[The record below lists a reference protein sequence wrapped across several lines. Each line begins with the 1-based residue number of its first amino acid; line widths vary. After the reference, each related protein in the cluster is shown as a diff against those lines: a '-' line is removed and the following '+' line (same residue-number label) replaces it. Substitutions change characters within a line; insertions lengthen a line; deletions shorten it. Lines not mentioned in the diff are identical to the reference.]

1 MEPVAVVGMAVLF
14 PGAPDLDTYWH
25 NIVTGADSITGP
37 PPGYGLPPESRGGF
51 LGDLATVDPAALGV
65 MPAALPLTEPD
76 QLIALHVAAAALADA
91 GIGAGTAD
99 PGRVGVILGRGG
111 YLTPALSR
119 FGQRVRGAD
128 QLTHTLTEL
137 LPELGAA
144 ATDRIREAF
153 ADRLGPVSPGAE
165 IGLVPNLAAA
175 RIAHRHGFG
184 GPAYTVDGACASSLL
199 AVDQAVAE
207 LARGRCDVV
216 LAGGVHHAHDV
227 TLWSVFAGLGAVS
240 PTGRSRP
247 FTGGADG
254 LVIGEGSGIV
264 VLKRLTDARRDGDRV
279 YAVIR
284 GTGVSGDAG
293 AASLMNP
300 VSAGQAAALRQAW
313 SSAGLDPTAPDA
325 VGLIEAHGTAT
336 AAGDACELATLHD
349 VFGTGGQAVLGS
361 VKALIGH
368 TMPAAGIAGL
378 IKAALAVHHGVL
390 PPMPACDDP
399 HPGLAATR
407 FRPIPVARAWFGA
420 TRRAAVNAFGFG
432 GVNAHAV
439 LEQAP
444 AAGRPARVRE
454 PVAVLRLAADTT
466 GELAEL
472 LDRPPAVPSGHG
484 RMRLAVVAPT
494 ERTLAAA
501 RRVVAAGRPW
511 RGRQDIW
518 FSPRPLLAGGDGRI
532 AFLYPGLEAECE
544 PRAGDVA
551 ARIGRDVTLP
561 GADGLHRQ
569 GVTVYRTSR
578 LLDTALRDQGVR
590 PDVLAG
596 HSLGEWT
603 AMAVAAGYHDEELER
618 VLEAFADA
626 VRQVPDVVFAA
637 VGAAAETVAPFLTG
651 TAVTVS
657 HDNAPHQSV
666 VCGPSGEIEKLLA
679 GLAENGVVGQPLP
692 FRSGFHTPLLRP
704 YVHRLTAAAGLL
716 DTRPWRTPLWSATTL
731 APYPDDDGR
740 IRDLFVRHLLEPVRF
755 RGLIERLH
763 AAGVRAFVQV
773 GPGGLGSLVHDILRG
788 HDHLAIA
795 ATTPRQTGLGQLTRV
810 LAALWAEGAA
820 IGGDLLPARNPRPPS
835 AGRVRL
841 DLGAPL
847 VTLGE
852 AGAGLLPR
860 SGVPETGPVSESL
873 TGALGAETARAAE
886 EVVAACRRRA
896 APATTTVR
904 RHLSLDRLPYLR
916 DHTFAQLPAGWPE
929 PGDGFPV
936 VPATDLIRQLCDA
949 ARPTASGVV
958 TAVHDA
964 GFDRWLAVA
973 PPVTVTFEIA
983 ADTPARRRVTA
994 RGYARATVEFGG
1006 AYPPAPPVWPRPTD
1020 TGWAPRLTAAQMY
1033 AARWMFHGPAYQGV
1047 TGIDEIGARHVRGT
1061 LTTPAGGGAL
1071 LDSAAQ
1077 LVGYWMTEQLDGDNR
1092 AFPVALTALRLYGP
1106 DPAPGERLT
1115 CHVRIGDVTAGAVT
1129 ADLQLVH
1136 DGTVRAEMR
1145 GWRLRRF
1152 AGDDAVRAVDRTPGT
1167 ARLARRHEAGWH
1179 WVTTHWTDQASRD
1192 LLARTYLTPA
1202 EWALYQRRPAR
1213 GRDAWLLGRI
1223 ALKDAVRTMLPDP
1236 EVFPIEL
1243 DTGND
1248 TAGRPWITGRH
1259 GRHLP
1264 PLAVSIA
1271 HHGALGVALARPAG
1285 PVGIDVLEVA
1295 DRDDATVA
1303 AALAPAERDLLGA
1316 DRATWFTR
1324 FFAAKEAA
1332 GKALGTGLGGDP
1344 RTLRV
1349 TAASDTAI
1357 TVATTAGDF
1366 RVRLT
1371 DLHHEGR
1378 RHVVAWTTDREVLP

>member
-1 MEPVAVVGMAVLF
+1 MTVEPVAVVGMAVLF
-14 PGAPDLDTYWH
+14 PGAPDLDTYWR
-25 NIVTGADSITGP
+25 NIVTGTDSVTEA
-37 PPGYGLPPESRGGF
+37 PPGYGLPAGRRGGF

-76 QLIALHVAAAALADA
+76 QLIALHVAGAALADA
-91 GIGAGTAD
+91 GLEPGMCD
-99 PGRVGVILGRGG
+99 PGRIGVILGRGG

-119 FGQRVRGAD
+119 FDQRVRGAH
-128 QLTHTLTEL
+128 QLAHTLTEL
-137 LPELGAA
+137 LPGLDPDTAA
-144 ATDRIREAF
+144 RIRDAF
-153 ADRLGPVSPGAE
+153 TDRLGPVSPGAE

-207 LARGRCDVV
+207 LARDRCDVV
-216 LAGGVHHAHDV
+216 LAGGVHHAHDT

-247 FTGGADG
+247 FTGAADG

-264 VLKRLTDARRDGDRV
+264 VLKRLADARRDGDRV
-279 YAVIR
+279 YAVVR

-313 SSAGLDPTAPDA
+313 SAAGLDPTDPDA
-325 VGLIEAHGTAT
+325 IGLIEAHGTAT
-336 AAGDACELATLHD
+336 AAGDACELATLHA
-349 VFGTGGQAVLGS
+349 VFGPGRPAVLGS

-368 TMPAAGIAGL
+368 TMPAAGIAGFV
-378 IKAALAVHHGVL
+378 KAALAVHHGVL
-390 PPMPACDDP
+390 PPMPACEDP

-407 FRPIPVARAWFGA
+407 FRPIPVARAWFGH

-439 LEQAP
+439 LEAAP
-444 AAGRPARVRE
+444 AAGRPPRVRE
-454 PVAVLRLAADTT
+454 PVPLLRLAADTT
-466 GELAEL
+466 DELAAL
-472 LDRPPAVPSGHG
+472 LDRPPPVPSGTG
-484 RMRLAVVAPT
+484 RMRLAIVAPT
-494 ERTLAAA
+494 ARTLATA
-501 RRVVAAGRPW
+501 RKVVAAGQPW

-518 FSPRPLLAGGDGRI
+518 FSPRPLLAGGQGRI
-532 AFLYPGLEAECE
+532 AFLYPGLEGEFE
-544 PRAGDVA
+544 PRVADVA
-551 ARIGRDVTLP
+551 ARMGRDVPLP
-561 GADGLHRQ
+561 GADGLHRH
-569 GVTVYRTSR
+569 GVSVSRASR
-578 LLDTALRDQGVR
+578 LLDAALRDQGVR

-603 AMAVAAGYHDEELER
+603 AMAVAAGYHDGELEP

-637 VGAAAETVAPFLTG
+637 VGAGAGTVEPFLGGTG
-651 TAVTVS
+651 VTVS
-657 HDNAPHQSV
+657 HDNAPHQCV
-666 VCGPSGEIEKLLA
+666 VCGPSGEVGKLLLALA
-679 GLAENGVVGQPLP
+679 GNGITGQVLP
-692 FRSGFHTPLLRP
+692 FRSGFHTSRLRP
-704 YVHRLTAAAGLL
+704 YVHRLTAAAELL
-716 DTRPWRTPLWSATTL
+716 DARPWRTPLWSATTL
-731 APYPDDDGR
+731 APYPDEPGA
-740 IRDLFVRHLLEPVRF
+740 IRELFVRHLLEPVRF
-755 RGLIERLH
+755 RPLVERLH
-763 AAGVRAFVQV
+763 AEGVRAFVQV
-773 GPGGLGSLVHDILRG
+773 GPGGLASLVHDVLRG

-795 ATTPRQTGLGQLTRV
+795 ATTPRQTGTGQLTRV
-810 LAALWAEGAA
+810 LAALWAEGAEP
-820 IGGDLLPARNPRPPS
+820 GGDLLAPRNPRSSSGATVRLSLGNPVVS
-835 AGRVRL
+835 LGEDAAALLGRV
-841 DLGAPL
+841 AVP
-847 VTLGE
+847 VE
-852 AGAGLLPR
+852 
-860 SGVPETGPVSESL
+860 SGDHRAAAV
-873 TGALGAETARAAE
+873 AAETARAAAD
-886 EVVAACRRRA
+886 VVAAVRRRA
-896 APATTTVR
+896 VPTTTVR

-916 DHTFAQLPAGWPE
+916 DHTFVQLPLGWPE

-936 VPATDLIRQLCDA
+936 VPATDLIRHLCDA

-958 TAVHDA
+958 TGVHDA

-973 PPVTVTFEIA
+973 PPVTVTFAID
-983 ADTPARRRVTA
+983 ADTPDRRRVTA
-994 RGYARATVEFGG
+994 QGYARATVEFSG
-1006 AYPPAPPVWPRPTD
+1006 AYPPAPAVWPQPAEPGRT
-1020 TGWAPRLTAAQMY
+1020 PRLTATQMY
-1033 AARWMFHGPAYQGV
+1033 AGRWMFHGPAYQGV
-1047 TGIDEIGARHVRGT
+1047 TGIDGIGARHVHGT
-1061 LTTPAGGGAL
+1061 LTTPAAGGAL

-1077 LVGYWMTEQLDGDNR
+1077 LVGYWMTEELDGDNR

-1106 DPAPGERLT
+1106 DPAPGDTLT
-1115 CHVRIGDVTAGAVT
+1115 CHVRIVAVTGGTVT

-1136 DGTVRAEMR
+1136 DGTVRAEMH
-1145 GWRLRRF
+1145 GWRLHRF
-1152 AGDDAVRAVDRTPGT
+1152 TSDDAVRAVDRSPAT

-1179 WVTTHWTDQASRD
+1179 WATTHWADQASRD
-1192 LLARTYLTPA
+1192 LIARTYLTPA

-1213 GRDAWLLGRI
+1213 GRDPWLLGRI
-1223 ALKDAVRTMLPDP
+1223 ALKDAVRAMLTDP

-1248 TAGRPWITGRH
+1248 EAGRPWITGRH
-1259 GRHLP
+1259 GRRLP

-1271 HHGALGVALARPAG
+1271 HHGSIGVALARPSG

-1303 AALAPAERDLLGA
+1303 AALTPAERDLLGG
-1316 DRATWFTR
+1316 DRAVWFTR

-1332 GKALGTGLGGDP
+1332 GKALGTGLGGNP
-1344 RTLRV
+1344 HTLRV
-1349 TAASDTAI
+1349 IAASDTEA
-1357 TVATTAGDF
+1357 TVATTAGDL